1 MLRLTIDAVEI
12 EARDGATI
20 LEAADAAGIYIPRLC
35 SHPDLPAVDP
45 AKLEPWGE
53 VFQGPLSRHHVGE
66 PGSTESVGK
75 NGRHEGCL
83 LCLVQ
88 LDGQVEP
95 ARACVARA
103 EDGMA
108 VVTSS
113 PEIEPRRRAKLRD
126 LFATHPHACVQCAQR
141 AGCALE
147 PCSTNVAKEERCC
160 PIFHNCELRKVADY
174 IGIPEDTPRYRP
186 ADLPCVDDEPLF
198 LRDHN
203 LCIGCL
209 RCVRMC
215 RDVRKVDA
223 LGFVLDE
230 RGEPVVGTRAPTLWD
245 SGCIFCL
252 SCVEVCPTG
261 ALRLK
266 SEDLRLDGERLT
278 GCVAG
283 CPAGMDVPRYLR
295 EIRRGEFGR
304 AEAVIR
310 EVAPLP
316 RVLGQV
322 CFHPC
327 EQGCLRGELSQ
338 PIAICSLKRA
348 AMDHTD
354 DTVWKSHLQPR
365 APTGTSVGIIGAGP
379 AGLTAAW
386 FLRLKG
392 HDVVLY
398 DAQASP
404 GGWLR
409 DGIPRYRLSPDALEA
424 DVEDI
429 VALGVGLRMGMEVG
443 KEISFEG
450 LREDHDA
457 VFIAAGARRAQ
468 PLPCEGAELPGV
480 ESGLEL
486 LQDQAVGDSAL
497 EPRFGGEKVVV
508 IGGGDVGMD
517 VARTALRLGAEEVH
531 LYCLERR
538 EEMPAHAREILDAE
552 REGVVVHP
560 GWGPALIAG
569 AEGAGVERVDF
580 CKCSSVFDDDGKF
593 APTID
598 ESVGIAQEA
607 DRVLFAIGQKPALGF
622 LSDVEGIES
631 QGAANI
637 EVNADSLQTTIAGVF
652 AGGDVVSGPA
662 SVIEAIS
669 QGRRAASGIDRY
681 LGGDG
686 AIFFP
691 LLDDTSYDI
700 DFAAIDGFAALERTP
715 VPRLEIG
722 AAVGGFDIVETGYA
736 AAAAM
741 REAERCLRC
750 DLRLSIR
757 PVPAPPEPWI
767 PLSEESIAS
776 VPASEGVYQLLDDG
790 KVVYAIAGV
799 QNLRS
804 ALSEILSTSAKAKF
818 FLFEEDPMYSK
829 RESELIQAY
838 LRQYGRMPPGEGE
851 CDLDDLF

>member
-1 MLRLTIDAVEI
+1 MLKLTIDGIEI
-12 EARDGATI
+12 EAWDGATI

-45 AKLEPWGE
+45 GKLEPWDE
-53 VFQGPLSRHHVGE
+53 VFQGPLSRRHAGG
-66 PGSTESVGK
+66 PGSAGSPSK
-75 NGRHEGCL
+75 NGVHKGCL

-88 LDGQVEP
+88 VDGQAEP

-103 EDGMA
+103 EGGMA
-108 VVTSS
+108 VLTSNR
-113 PEIEPRRRAKLRD
+113 EIESRRRAKLRD
-126 LFATHPHACVQCAQR
+126 LFSRHPHACVQCAQR

-147 PCSTNVAKEERCC
+147 PCSTGVAKEERCC
-160 PIFHNCELRKVADY
+160 PIFHNCELRKVAEY
-174 IGIPEDTPRYRP
+174 VGIPEDTPRYRP
-186 ADLPCVDDEPLF
+186 ADLPSVEDEPLF

-209 RCVRMC
+209 RCVRIC
-215 RDVRKVDA
+215 RGVRKVDA

-230 RGEPVVGTRAPTLWD
+230 RGEPVVGTKAPTLWD
-245 SGCIFCL
+245 SGCVFCL

-266 SEDLRLDGERLT
+266 SEDARLDGERLT

-304 AEAVIR
+304 AEAVVR

-327 EQGCLRGELSQ
+327 EQSCLRGELSH
-338 PIAICSLKRA
+338 PIAICALKRA
-348 AMDHTD
+348 AMDHAD
-354 DTVWKSHLQPR
+354 DALWKSHLQPDP
-365 APTGTSVGIIGAGP
+365 PTGTSVGIIGAGP

-392 HDVVLY
+392 HDVVLF
-398 DAQASP
+398 DSQRSP

-429 VALGVGLRMGMEVG
+429 VALGVELRLGVEVG
-443 KEISFEG
+443 KGITFEKV
-450 LREDHDA
+450 REEHDA
-457 VFIAAGARRAQ
+457 VFIAAGARSAQ
-468 PLPCEGAELPGV
+468 PLPCEGADLPGV

-486 LQDQAVGDSAL
+486 LQGLASGGSGADA
-497 EPRFGGEKVVV
+497 RFAGENVIV

-517 VARTALRLGAEEVH
+517 VARTALRLGVEEVH

-538 EEMPAHAREILDAE
+538 DEMPAHAREILEAE

-569 AEGAGVERVDF
+569 TGRVERVDF
-580 CKCSSVFDDDGKF
+580 CKCVSVFDDNGRF
-593 APTID
+593 APTFD
-598 ESVGIAQEA
+598 ESVGVSQEA

-622 LSDVEGIES
+622 LADVEGIEIQS
-631 QGAANI
+631 VRSI
-637 EVNADSLQTTIAGVF
+637 EVNADSLQTSIAGVF

-662 SVIEAIS
+662 SVIEAIAH
-669 QGRRAASGIDRY
+669 GRRAASGIDRY

-686 AIFFP
+686 DIYFP
-691 LLDDTSYDI
+691 LLDDTGYDA
-700 DFAAIDGFAALERTP
+700 DFDAIDGFAALERTP
-715 VPRLEIG
+715 EPRLSIG
-722 AAVGGFDIVETGYA
+722 EAVDGFEIVETGYGVA
-736 AAAAM
+736 AAV

-757 PVPAPPEPWI
+757 PVPAPPEPWL
-767 PLSEESIAS
+767 PLNEESIES

-804 ALSEILSTSAKAKF
+804 ALSEILATSDKAKF
-818 FLFEEDPMYSK
+818 FLFEQDPMYSK

-838 LRQYGRMPPGEGE
+838 LRQHGRMPPGEGE
-851 CDLDDLF
+851 DDLDDLF